1 MAGAGAA
8 NHIAQ
13 WNGSAWSALGSG
25 LNSSVS
31 ALAVSGSTGLFSGS
45 FLANLTMPQPTAVN
59 GVMFQKT
66 NVGVGLFLGPSQAG
80 RVVLTPP

>member
-1 MAGAGAA
+1 
-8 NHIAQ
+8 
-13 WNGSAWSALGSG
+13 
-25 LNSSVS
+25 
-31 ALAVSGSTGLFSGS
+31 
-45 FLANLTMPQPTAVN
+45 MPQPTAVN